1 MSDLRAKL
9 TLTLDDQLSRA
20 AKAALGSLKVG
31 SEAAVKGVHG
41 LGVELDKLSASGRD
55 NKGRF
60 LPKGIG
66 EEAEKAKAPVY
77 GLGGALDGLMKRKS
91 DPGAVLKGAGS
102 EAFKAAPKVRKLSD
116 AFDAFNRKVEAG
128 HKRLFA
134 LREAAGAMDD
144 AAGTIGGASDKIIG
158 GLGGAAKSSIDFNK
172 QFVDI
177 GVKANLSGADLETL
191 RQNAMALGEEFGT
204 MPGEVAK
211 GIDVLSAAG
220 WGGDKLKGDGLRD
233 MMMAAKLGFS
243 DFNTTAAVGTG
254 ILAVYAGS
262 ADENRTTMLQLANA
276 VNASKISMEDLNYG
290 LQDNMVIAKQAKMSI
305 TDLLAVEALLG
316 MKNIKGGVANTATK
330 NLAMLLGNPGAEAQ
344 KELTKLF
351 GSKSKAKL
359 ALFDEKGVRRQVP
372 EVLAT
377 IRKQLDAGGG
387 RWAEGTQKRENLMQ
401 ALFGKDAA
409 GNASDIMN
417 ALTEVGATGQSV
429 YAEMKAKIEDTT
441 ATQKSFNTL
450 QGSTAAQLAKAGA
463 SWENLKITLGDQFL
477 PAAIEVAKE
486 LGGILRTV
494 KEWATEHPTLTKVL
508 LYSTLFVGAFGKAI
522 GGTLSLVS
530 SGIKLYTSY
539 TTATA
544 AAGLAGKA
552 TALSIGGIG
561 TALKGVGIALMTTP
575 LGAMMLFAGAT
586 YLAIQNMDKLKR
598 IADEVM
604 PKAVTSLVGGAVDII
619 AQKQHETNY
628 RLDTLG
634 VAKDLREGKL
644 TASQAQ
650 MRFASAKQVYDA
662 GPQVQAPT
670 TTGAGANDEMYAM
683 TQELQANMQQLNLP
697 PEALGKRGDNVTVTV
712 KDERTIVKKGGAEV
726 PFGQRV
732 PT

>member
-20 AKAALGSLKVG
+20 ARAALGSLKAG

-41 LGVELDKLSASGRD
+41 LGVELDKLGDGGS
-55 NKGRF
+55 
-60 LPKGIG
+60 PM
-66 EEAEKAKAPVY
+66 KALGADAVKAQAPVAA
-77 GLGGALDGLMKRKS
+77 LGTALGTVTKQ
-91 DPGAVLKGAGS
+91 AI
-102 EAFKAAPKVRKLSD
+102 PKVRTLGE
-116 AFDAFNRKVEAG
+116 AFDTFNRKVEAG
-128 HKRLFA
+128 HKKLFA

-144 AAGTIGGASDKIIG
+144 AAATIGGASNKIMG
-158 GLGGAAKSSIDFNK
+158 GLGSAAKSSIDFNA

-177 GVKANLSGADLETL
+177 GVKAGMNGAELEAL
-191 RQNAMALGEEFGT
+191 RQNAMSLGEEFGT

-254 ILAVYAGS
+254 ILAVYGS
-262 ADENRTTMLQLANA
+262 TSSNAAQASAENRDTMLQLANA

-330 NLAMLLGNPGAEAQ
+330 NLAMLLGNPGKEAQ
-344 KELTKLF
+344 TELTKLF

-387 RWAEGTQKRENLMQ
+387 KWAEGTQNRENLMQ

-417 ALTEVGATGQSV
+417 ALTEVSDTGVSKFE
-429 YAEMKAKIEDTT
+429 EMRAKIKDTSQ
-441 ATQKSFNTL
+441 TQKNFNAL
-450 QGSTAAQLAKAGA
+450 QGSTASQLAKAGS

-477 PAAIEVAKE
+477 PAALSVAQE
-486 LGGILRTV
+486 LGSILKAV
-494 KEWATEHPTLTKVL
+494 KTWATEHPTLTKVL
-508 LYSTLFVGAFGKAI
+508 LYSTLAVGGFGKVV
-522 GGTLSLVS
+522 GGTLSTIS
-530 SGIKLYTSY
+530 GGIKLF
-539 TTATA
+539 TALGVVSNS
-544 AAGLAGKA
+544 AGLAANVSKVSFLG
-552 TALSIGGIG
+552 LGGAVKGLG
-561 TALKGVGIALMTTP
+561 TALVATP
-575 LGAMMLFAGAT
+575 LGPILLLAGAL
-586 YLAIQNMDKLKR
+586 YYAFINCNELQSSLKK
-598 IADEVM
+598 IAEDVA
-604 PKAVTSLVGGAVDII
+604 PRAAAAVTSMVDAIEG
-619 AQKQHETNY
+619 KQNSMQYLQEKI
-628 RLDTLG
+628 DI
-634 VAKDLREGKL
+634 AKDLRDGKL
-644 TASQAQ
+644 TGAQAERKLADAATRYTASSTKNGGATTPSIGPDPNAQ
-650 MRFASAKQVYDA
+650 M
-662 GPQVQAPT
+662 
-670 TTGAGANDEMYAM
+670 NAM
-683 TQELQANMQQLNLP
+683 LAEAQANMGGAVS
-697 PEALGKRGDNVTVTV
+697 PEMLAAAMGKPGDKVTVTV
-712 KDERTIVKKGGAEV
+712 NDERTIVKKGGAEV
-726 PFGQRV
+726 PFAQRV